1 MILEEDILKYSEAV
15 ERIMNNKELSL
26 SEKSC
31 LTYLL
36 LLETEISVKGIAA
49 YCDNTIDEVSE
60 VLLSLEKKRYIDII
74 LNFKNNSKIKIL
86 KIWINGVD
94 WKWKIKSKY

>member
-1 MILEEDILKYSEAV
+1 MILEENILKYSEAV

-49 YCDNTIDEVSE
+49 HCDNTIEDVE
-60 VLLSLEKKRYIDII
+60 D
-74 LNFKNNSKIKIL
+74 KNVYKGAPTK
-86 KIWINGVD
+86 
-94 WKWKIKSKY
+94 

>member
-36 LLETEISVKGIAA
+36 LLETEISVKGIILLRMLQKF
-49 YCDNTIDEVSE
+49 YC
-60 VLLSLEKKRYIDII
+60 L
-74 LNFKNNSKIKIL
+74 
-86 KIWINGVD
+86 
-94 WKWKIKSKY
+94 